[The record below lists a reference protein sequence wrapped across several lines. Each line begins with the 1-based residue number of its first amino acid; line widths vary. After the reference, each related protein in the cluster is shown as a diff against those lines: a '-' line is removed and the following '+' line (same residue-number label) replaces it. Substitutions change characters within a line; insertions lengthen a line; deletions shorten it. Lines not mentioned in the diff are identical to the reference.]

1 MLLIV
6 RQGRTS
12 LKTFVRPFAEIK
24 KDRSIDRFRV
34 LFLLLSLFFRIAE
47 KKEPISL
54 SLYKSRTNTVTQI
67 INTLDSA
74 GEEFLDEEARTREK
88 LASFASSAEVL
99 SSSKRRSKGGGAFL

>member
-1 MLLIV
+1 MVFEDL
-6 RQGRTS
+6 RSSFRGDT
-12 LKTFVRPFAEIK
+12 K
-24 KDRSIDRFRV
+24 RSIDLGFYFCFFF
-34 LFLLLSLFFRIAE
+34 LFFFRITE

-54 SLYKSRTNTVTQI
+54 SLYKSRTTTVTQI

>member
-1 MLLIV
+1 MVFEDL
-6 RQGRTS
+6 RSSFRGD
-12 LKTFVRPFAEIK
+12 K
-24 KDRSIDRFRV
+24 KRSIDRSIYLGFY
-34 LFLLLSLFFRIAE
+34 FCFFSSFFRITE

>member
-1 MLLIV
+1 MVFEDL
-6 RQGRTS
+6 RSSFRG
-12 LKTFVRPFAEIK
+12 EK
-24 KDRSIDRFRV
+24 KRSIDGSINLGFY
-34 LFLLLSLFFRIAE
+34 FCFFSSFFSYNG
-47 KKEPISL
+47 KEGTHLSL

>member
-1 MLLIV
+1 MVFEDLRSSFLS
-6 RQGRTS
+6 RR
-12 LKTFVRPFAEIK
+12 EK
-24 KDRSIDRFRV
+24 KIDRFRV
-34 LFLLLSLFFRIAE
+34 LFLLFFPLLFRKKE

>member
-1 MLLIV
+1 
-6 RQGRTS
+6 
-12 LKTFVRPFAEIK
+12 
-24 KDRSIDRFRV
+24 
-34 LFLLLSLFFRIAE
+34 
-47 KKEPISL
+47 
-54 SLYKSRTNTVTQI
+54 VTQI

>member
-1 MLLIV
+1 MVFEDL
-6 RQGRTS
+6 RSSFFRG
-12 LKTFVRPFAEIK
+12 EK
-24 KDRSIDRFRV
+24 KRSIDRSIDLGFYFCFFF
-34 LFLLLSLFFRIAE
+34 LFFFRITE